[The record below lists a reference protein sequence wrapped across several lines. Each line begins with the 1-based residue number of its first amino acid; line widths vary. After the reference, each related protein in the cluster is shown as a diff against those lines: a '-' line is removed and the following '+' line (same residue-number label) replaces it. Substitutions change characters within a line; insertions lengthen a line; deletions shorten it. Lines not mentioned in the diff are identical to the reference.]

1 MEDGHESAEHVLA
14 GGTDAI
20 PLRRGRRLRTGR
32 VSKEDQD
39 APICRSGVAHIARR
53 KSRRQRVLR
62 ATSRTA
68 TEGAASA
75 TTRSKGTGV
84 YGARIDGGPLAVRY
98 RAKPVILYIFSPAC
112 HWCERNLRNA
122 NALAVATRAEY
133 EFVGLS
139 LTDANLEKYVRENRI
154 GWDVGSK
161 VPASAQEAF
170 GMGGTP
176 ETIVVGPGG
185 TVLHVWQGAFVG
197 TVAADIQRAFGVR
210 LPGLEPEASS
220 IGD

>member
-1 MEDGHESAEHVLA
+1 MRRFADPVLLTLLVA
-14 GGTDAI
+14 SLAANVYFV
-20 PLRRGRRLRTGR
+20 RHRGQPP
-32 VSKEDQD
+32 K
-39 APICRSGVAHIARR
+39 ARPQLQLGA
-53 KSRRQRVLR
+53 KVPEF
-62 ATSRTA
+62 TA
-68 TEGAASA
+68 T
-75 TTRSKGTGV
+75 
-84 YGARIDGGPLAVRY
+84 RIDGGPLAVRY